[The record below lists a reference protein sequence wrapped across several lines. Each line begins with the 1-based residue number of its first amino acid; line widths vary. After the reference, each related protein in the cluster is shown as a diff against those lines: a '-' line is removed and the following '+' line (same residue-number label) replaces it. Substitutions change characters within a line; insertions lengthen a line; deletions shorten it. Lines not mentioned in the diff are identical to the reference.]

1 MTDTLTLDRR
11 LALARE
17 TRSKGYNC
25 AQSVLAAFPD
35 IFMLP
40 QETCLRLGTALGGGL
55 GTTGSTCGVLEAMA
69 LAEGM
74 RTSGQPADKVAAYAS
89 YRSLHDAFMARH
101 GDTLCPGLKAR
112 KIPCNELIYSGIEMY
127 HNYIES
133 ED

>member
-25 AQSVLAAFPD
+25 AQSILSAFPD

-40 QETCLRLGTALGGGL
+40 QEACLRLGT
-55 GTTGSTCGVLEAMA
+55 TRSTCGVLVAMA

-74 RTSGQPADKVAAYAS
+74 RTTGMPADKVTAYAS
-89 YRSLHDAFMARH
+89 YRSLHKAFLDRH
-101 GDTLCPGLKAR
+101 GDTLCPALKAR

-133 ED
+133 EG